1 MPKVTIEV
9 AEDLKARMAEHE
21 EVNWAGL
28 LRRSIERHLRV
39 LEIADQIQ
47 GDIDAED
54 VREVAAVVK
63 RHVAERTA
71 RELHAR
77 RRRR

>member
-9 AEDLKARMAEHE
+9 PDDLKEKMARHE

-47 GDIDAED
+47 SDIDAED
-54 VREVAAVVK
+54 VREVAALVK
-63 RHVAERTA
+63 RHVAERTE

-77 RRRR
+77 RRGR